1 MTDYKGCGNTGLG
14 FIGGDKTE
22 TTQDITYA
30 KRMGFDIKLSSV
42 MDEADFHFDIEV
54 FAKYRSKRLSL
65 DKVPAKDLNLALAD
79 LTKELS
85 DKVVPRISERSRRGT
100 KISRTN
106 R

>member
-1 MTDYKGCGNTGLG
+1 MVNEQGINEKVA
-14 FIGGDKTE
+14 E
-22 TTQDITYA
+22 A
-30 KRMGFDIKLSSV
+30 IKKNLKDAEVIVRSEGS
-42 MDEADFHFDIEV
+42 HFDIEV